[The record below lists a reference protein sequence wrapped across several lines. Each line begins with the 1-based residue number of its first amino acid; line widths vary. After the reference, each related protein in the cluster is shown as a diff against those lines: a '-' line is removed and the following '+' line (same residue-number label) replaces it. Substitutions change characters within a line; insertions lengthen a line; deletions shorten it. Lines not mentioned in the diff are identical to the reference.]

1 MTKRALS
8 LTNLSPHSP
17 LDWTILIA
25 GAIIGGYALK
35 TLVLDHAAKSQF
47 ANSSNSIYPVHDTDL
62 GNSMNSFVPT
72 ARQKYSTIIDPH
84 HHHHHPGFHPG
95 MHHGGHGGHHHVGR
109 SFPDYTDRSNALPN
123 PWLEH
128 QSPYDSFN
136 IGANLSNVI
145 DKCAYVQTYNG
156 NSTGS
161 P

>member
-1 MTKRALS
+1 MAKRSLS

-17 LDWTILIA
+17 IDWAILVG

-35 TLVLDHAAKSQF
+35 TLVLDHSAKSQF
-47 ANSSNSIYPVHDTDL
+47 ANSSNSIYAVHDTDL
-62 GNSMNSFVPT
+62 GNSMNSFVPS
-72 ARQKYSTIIDPH
+72 ARQKHSMMLHPH
-84 HHHHHPGFHPG
+84 HHHHGRGFSPNP
-95 MHHGGHGGHHHVGR
+95 HHHHAGR

-123 PWLEH
+123 PWMEH
-128 QSPYDSFN
+128 QYPYDSFN

-156 NSTGS
+156 NSVGA